1 MRPLLRI
8 AIAAICLLVISVISY
23 LNLSHISSSFDR
35 VKLRLQYGY
44 GSGLAKPSGVV
55 DNDDAEWSVAPEKAI
70 VMAKM
75 ETEDVNWVN
84 ENLPE

>member
-8 AIAAICLLVISVISY
+8 AIAAICLLLISVVSY

-35 VKLRLQYGY
+35 VKLRLQYGNDGA
-44 GSGLAKPSGVV
+44 GSTSAV
-55 DNDDAEWSVAPEKAI
+55 DDDNPEWSVAPEKAI

-75 ETEDVNWVN
+75 QSEDTNWVH

>member
-8 AIAAICLLVISVISY
+8 AIAAICLVVISVISY

-44 GSGLAKPSGVV
+44 GSGLGKTSGVFEE
-55 DNDDAEWSVAPEKAI
+55 DNAEWSVAPEKAV

-75 ETEDVNWVN
+75 KSEDVNWAN